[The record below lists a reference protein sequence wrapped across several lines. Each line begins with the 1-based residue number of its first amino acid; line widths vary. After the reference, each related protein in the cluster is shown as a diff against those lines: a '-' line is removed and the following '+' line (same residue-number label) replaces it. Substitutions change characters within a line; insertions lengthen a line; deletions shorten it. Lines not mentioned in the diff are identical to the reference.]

1 MGQIKESLNLFHQI
15 LRTLLL
21 LIVLGA
27 IGGGGYYGYQAYQHR
42 NDSLQETKQELVKL
56 QKTLQQ
62 QEQELERKQQ
72 QVDTLTRDVEKLTA
86 TVAEQKQQI
95 EKLDLALRLLKVRRR
110 VAQLRV
116 IDQIPDEEQGTVV
129 SRVEFA
135 ELNENGEPIGEPKRF
150 SVTGET
156 IYVDSWVVKFE
167 DRFVE
172 SAAIDRN
179 TSLVLFRR
187 LFTDKQKP
195 EEGFSL
201 DPVGH
206 RPAAYGDQRP
216 MSDLEKQIWG
226 EFWTIATDEQKAK
239 QLGIRA
245 AHGEAPSVPLKKGM
259 VYRIEL
265 RAADGLSIRPE
276 PNPASTSSEDGS

>member
-1 MGQIKESLNLFHQI
+1 MGRIKESLSLFHQI

-27 IGGGGYYGYQAYQHR
+27 VGGAGYLGYRAYRQRQETLDQAQAEL
-42 NDSLQETKQELVKL
+42 SQLQET
-56 QKTLQQ
+56 LQQ
-62 QEQELERKQQ
+62 REQELDQKRR
-72 QVDTLTRDVEKLTA
+72 QVESLTRDVAELKVTI
-86 TVAEQKQQI
+86 AEQKQQI

-116 IDQIPDEEQGTVV
+116 IDQIPDEEKGTVV
-129 SRVEFA
+129 SRVEFV
-135 ELNENGEPIGEPKRF
+135 ELDDQGKPIGEPRRF
-150 SVTGET
+150 SVTGDT

-167 DRFVE
+167 DRFIE
-172 SAAIDRN
+172 SAAIDRS

-187 LFTDKQKP
+187 LFSDKQKP

-201 DPVGH
+201 DPVGS
-206 RPAAYGDQRP
+206 RPAAYGDARTP
-216 MSDLEKQIWG
+216 SELEKKIWAD
-226 EFWTIATDEQKAK
+226 FWTIATDEKKAK
-239 QLGIRA
+239 ELGIRA

-276 PNPASTSSEDGS
+276 PSEEATDRS